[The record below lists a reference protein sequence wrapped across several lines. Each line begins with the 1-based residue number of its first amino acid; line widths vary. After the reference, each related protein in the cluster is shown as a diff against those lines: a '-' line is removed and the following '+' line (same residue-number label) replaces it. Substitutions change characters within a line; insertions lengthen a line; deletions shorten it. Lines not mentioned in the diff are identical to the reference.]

1 MKDYVISRLLDE
13 FKSGKLTSKEA
24 VLKLLADVSKDRSA
38 VIRRLV
44 EKIRLAKALDWT
56 YQYSDDPNVYE
67 RGVVRWEDINN
78 KAKEDDLLALALAVV
93 GKEVYEKAPTL
104 VVGIYADWG
113 TDGENLH
120 FDGRT
125 VPFTETVEISY
136 GVSFRKRYA
145 HVDESGTVLLIDPP
159 TITKE
164 MVVEAA
170 SNGVPVVK
178 WHNWGFASAYADS
191 EQFYGWRLLVR
202 PYDRGLTKGAIFV
215 VPTITDTRR
224 IHRAGKIKHIA
235 EISGQPLI
243 WAKAYYSRSK
253 SVKYAI
259 EDGVVAKVANYS
271 GSTYEE
277 WKEMAEDNSR
287 ARAAKRMVALL
298 NQFEGA

>member
-1 MKDYVISRLLDE
+1 MKSYVISCLLDE
-13 FKSGKLTSKEA
+13 FKSGKYTPREV
-24 VLKLLADVSKDRSA
+24 VLKLLADLPNDRN
-38 VIRRLV
+38 VIIRRLV
-44 EKIRLAKALDWT
+44 EKIRLVKALDWT
-56 YQYSDDPNVYE
+56 YHYSDDPNVYE
-67 RGVVRWEDINN
+67 RGVVRWEDMNN
-78 KAKEDDLLALALAVV
+78 KASEDDLLALALAVV
-93 GKEVYEKAPTL
+93 GKEVYGKATPL
-104 VVGIYADWG
+104 VVNVDANWD

-120 FDGRT
+120 FDGGT
-125 VPFTETVEISY
+125 VPFTEVVEISY
-136 GVSFRKRYA
+136 GVAFRKRYA
-145 HVDESGTVLLIDPP
+145 HVDGSGAILLIDPP
-159 TITKE
+159 SITKE

-178 WHNWGFASAYADS
+178 WHNWGFASAYADC

-235 EISGQPLI
+235 EVSGQPLI

-259 EDGVVAKVANYS
+259 EDGVVAKVANYT

-277 WKEMAEDNSR
+277 WKEMPEDNSR
-287 ARAAKRMVALL
+287 AKAAKRMVALL